1 MSMNEK
7 IIDKYIF
14 NATKYGFKGEL
25 QLLNK
30 LIELGIDFKYK
41 YAICNDD
48 TYYMASF
55 YIPQNNTVINI
66 STSLKIKSKDIIKD
80 NYCIKKGFK
89 VIRILESNISSFD
102 VTSVL

>member
-1 MSMNEK
+1 MSM
-7 IIDKYIF
+7 DKKRIEHYIF

-30 LIELGIDFKYK
+30 LIETGIDFKYK
-41 YAICNDD
+41 YAIYTDD
-48 TYYMASF
+48 RYYMASF
-55 YIPQNNTVINI
+55 YIPQNNTILNI

-80 NYCIKKGFK
+80 NYCIQKGFK